1 MSGRYVNDIL
11 GGPGRNRTTDTRIFN
26 PLLYQL
32 SYQAKRGMIIAT
44 RSRLCKSRLQLS
56 SAAAFAVA
64 EVRHGHPA
72 IMPGMTTPTSTA
84 HYTSDVCI
92 VGNGAI
98 AKTAALGFAQ
108 AGHSVTLLVP
118 VSNAAGNEGAVSGG
132 ERPWD
137 VRVYALNHTARDLL
151 GSLKV
156 WDALDAGR
164 VAPVDAMAV
173 NGDGKNGGS
182 LGFDAFGAH
191 TGALA
196 WIVED
201 SNLNGALD
209 AALKFAHKVEIV
221 KGCGARLTCGPE
233 GAAVQLEDGRRIDA
247 GLVIGADGRDS
258 WVRGQCDIGI
268 DYRSYHQR
276 AIVTNFSCEKP
287 HHGVAHQ
294 WFTCSDGIIALL
306 PLPGNR
312 VSLVWS
318 APETLAATLI
328 EESMGELA
336 VRLGEYADETLGT
349 LRPLQPELVKAV
361 PLALVR
367 PHALTAPHVALIGD
381 AAHAIHPLAGHGM
394 NLGFGDIVDLLRV
407 VAEREEHRAPGDER
421 VLARY
426 ARARKEDVLLMQLA
440 TDGLERLFGANLEP
454 LRIARNLGLNLLDK
468 LPFIKRQLMAH
479 ALGQ

>member
-1 MSGRYVNDIL
+1 
-11 GGPGRNRTTDTRIFN
+11 
-26 PLLYQL
+26 
-32 SYQAKRGMIIAT
+32 
-44 RSRLCKSRLQLS
+44 
-56 SAAAFAVA
+56 
-64 EVRHGHPA
+64 
-72 IMPGMTTPTSTA
+72 MTTPTSSTA
-84 HYTSDVCI
+84 HTRRAGSTGASLHSDVCI

-108 AGHSVTLLVP
+108 AGHSVTVLMP
-118 VSNAAGNEGAVSGG
+118 PSGPPQGAAPAAG

-137 VRVYALNHTARDLL
+137 VRVYALNHTAHELL
-151 GSLKV
+151 AALKV
-156 WDALDAGR
+156 WDALDLER

-173 NGDGKNGGS
+173 NGDGKDAGS

-191 TGALA
+191 AGTLA

-201 SNLNGALD
+201 SNLNSALD
-209 AALKFAHKVEIV
+209 AALKFAHKVQLV
-221 KGCGARLTCGPE
+221 QGCAVRLACGPD
-233 GAAVQLEDGRRIDA
+233 GAAIELEDGRRLDA
-247 GLVIGADGRDS
+247 KLVVGADGRDS

-268 DYRSYHQR
+268 DYRAYHQR

-294 WFTCSDGIIALL
+294 WFTCADGIIALL
-306 PLPGNR
+306 PLPGKR

-318 APETLAATLI
+318 APETLAAQLMD
-328 EESMGELA
+328 ESMGELA
-336 VRLGEYADETLGT
+336 IRLGEYADEPLGT
-349 LRPLQPELVKAV
+349 LKPLQPELVKAV

-381 AAHAIHPLAGHGM
+381 AAHAVHPLAGHGM
-394 NLGFGDIVDLLRV
+394 NLGFGDIKDLLRV
-407 VAEREEHRAPGDER
+407 IGEREAHRAIGDER

-454 LRIARNLGLNLLDK
+454 LRIARNVGLNLLDK
-468 LPFIKRQLMAH
+468 LPFVKRRLMAH
-479 ALGQ
+479 ALGK